1 MRDEDILLDPVGDE
15 RRFRTF
21 LRPRRSR
28 GPGVVAGVILLVVA
42 LAAAGWYFF
51 LRPADGVEAP
61 GLAAADP
68 GVAPASPGPGLAD
81 DGPLTLPAVDTS
93 DIFVRRLIAGLSA
106 HPQFAEWLVT
116 DELARRFV
124 ATIAAL
130 AQGTSP
136 TPQLRFMMPGEP
148 FRVRNASSGMMID
161 ATSYQRYDAM
171 SATFA
176 SLDTEG
182 TATLIRRLTPLFE
195 EAHRELGLPG
205 RTFEG
210 DLRQAIANV
219 LAVQVPERAPLVVRG
234 EEGWM
239 YADPAL
245 ESAPPA
251 ARHLIRMGPVNA
263 ARIQD
268 KLAELAAALGVQ
280 PGAPG

>member
-1 MRDEDILLDPVGDE
+1 MRDEDILLDPVDDD
-15 RRFRTF
+15 RPFRTF

-28 GPGVVAGVILLVVA
+28 GPGTVAGVILLVVA

-51 LRPADGVEAP
+51 LRSPDVVEAP

-68 GVAPASPGPGLAD
+68 GADPAPPVGLSD

-93 DIFVRRLIAGLSA
+93 DVFVRRLIAGLSA

-148 FRVRNASSGMMID
+148 FRVRNASSGMIID
-161 ATSYQRYDAM
+161 ATSYQRYDAI
-171 SATFA
+171 STTFA

-182 TATLIRRLTPLFE
+182 TATLIRRLSPLFE
-195 EAHRELGLPG
+195 EAHRELGLPN

-219 LAVQVPERAPLVVRG
+219 LAVEVPERAPVVVRG
-234 EEGWM
+234 EDGWV

-251 ARHLIRMGPVNA
+251 ARHLIRMGPENA
-263 ARIQD
+263 ARIQG
-268 KLAELAAALGVQ
+268 KLAELAAALGMQ
-280 PGAPG
+280 PGAPD